1 MPKSISPEI
10 LSRLEPYLEQL
21 DQAWEG
27 QPEGLRQPTLPITSD
42 GKVNVR
48 GIAKAIGLR
57 QSQEQHFFKKPEL
70 AAPINSLAQVQGVK
84 LIGSRIL
91 ADHNDKAAAD
101 RLART
106 ASEKNDLARALA
118 EKEAEIE
125 SLREENAMLNARLT
139 QIESVGTA
147 IRTDWPEE

>member
-1 MPKSISPEI
+1 MPKNVTPEI
-10 LSRLEPYLEQL
+10 LEKLEPYLEQL
-21 DQAWEG
+21 DAFWES
-27 QPEGLRQPTLPITSD
+27 QPEGLRQPTLPVTVD

-57 QSQEQHFFKKPEL
+57 QSQEQHFFRKPEL

-84 LIGSRIL
+84 LIGSRLL
-91 ADHNDKAAAD
+91 ADQHDKAAAD

-106 ASEKNDLARALA
+106 ATEKNDLARALA

-125 SLREENAMLNARLT
+125 ALREENAMLHARLD
-139 QIESVGTA
+139 QIESTGTA